1 MYFCFSGSNLS
12 KNTQEFPIYLEEFN
26 KIGSDE
32 RFEDMTQVPSSSDW
46 NHSQTFI
53 SEDTHL
59 LNAREKSNELGLNSI
74 GQGAGALLRFLASTI
89 DASNVVEIGTGTG
102 VSGLWLF
109 RGMNPAGVL
118 TSIDSDPERQRAAR
132 EIFLNAGIAST
143 KIRLISG
150 RAIEVVDKLTD
161 NAYDLMF
168 VNGDKLEYENLFEQ
182 SLRLL
187 RPGGIL
193 VFHNV
198 LTDTN
203 SSDNEAVKV
212 VSEKIKD
219 DSRLVSVMIPSGS
232 GIIASSYRP
241 H

>member
-1 MYFCFSGSNLS
+1 MTQSPTNNEWNLS
-12 KNTQEFPIYLEEFN
+12 QN
-26 KIGSDE
+26 
-32 RFEDMTQVPSSSDW
+32 
-46 NHSQTFI
+46 FI
-53 SEDTHL
+53 PEDTHL
-59 LNAREKSNELGLNSI
+59 TNARNKSIELGLIPI

-102 VSGLWLF
+102 VSGLWLL
-109 RGMNPAGVL
+109 RGMNSAGVL
-118 TSIDSDPERQRAAR
+118 TSIDSDAERQRAAK
-132 EIFLNAGIAST
+132 EIFSTAAIASN
-143 KIRLISG
+143 KIRLIAG
-150 RAIEVVDKLTD
+150 RAIEVVDKLTS

-168 VNGDKLEYENLFEQ
+168 INGDKLEYETLFDQ

-198 LTDTN
+198 L
-203 SSDNEAVKV
+203 SDSNAADDLAVIK

-219 DSRLVSVMIPSGS
+219 DSRLVSVMILSGS
-232 GIIASSYRP
+232 GIIAASYRP

>member
-1 MYFCFSGSNLS
+1 MTQSPTSDEWNLS
-12 KNTQEFPIYLEEFN
+12 QN
-26 KIGSDE
+26 
-32 RFEDMTQVPSSSDW
+32 
-46 NHSQTFI
+46 FI
-53 SEDTHL
+53 PEDTHL
-59 LNAREKSNELGLNSI
+59 TNARNKSKELGLNPI

-102 VSGLWLF
+102 VSGLWLL
-109 RGMNPAGVL
+109 RGMNSASVL
-118 TSIDSDPERQRAAR
+118 TSIDSDAERQRAAK
-132 EIFLNAGIAST
+132 EIFSSAAIASN
-143 KIRLISG
+143 KIRLIAG
-150 RAIEVVDKLTD
+150 RAIEVVDKLTS

-168 VNGDKLEYENLFEQ
+168 INGDKLEYETLFDQ

-198 LTDTN
+198 L
-203 SSDNEAVKV
+203 SDSNAADNLAVIK

-219 DSRLVSVMIPSGS
+219 DARLVSVMIPSGS
-232 GIIASSYRP
+232 GIIAASYRP

>member
-1 MYFCFSGSNLS
+1 MTQSPTNNEWNLS
-12 KNTQEFPIYLEEFN
+12 QN
-26 KIGSDE
+26 
-32 RFEDMTQVPSSSDW
+32 
-46 NHSQTFI
+46 FI
-53 SEDTHL
+53 PEDTHL
-59 LNAREKSNELGLNSI
+59 TNARYKSIELGLIPI

-102 VSGLWLF
+102 VSGLWLL
-109 RGMNPAGVL
+109 RGMNSAGVL
-118 TSIDSDPERQRAAR
+118 TSIDSDAERQRAAK
-132 EIFLNAGIAST
+132 EIFSTAAIASN
-143 KIRLISG
+143 KIRLIAG
-150 RAIEVVDKLTD
+150 RAIEVVDKLTG

-168 VNGDKLEYENLFEQ
+168 INGDKLEYETLFDQ

-198 LTDTN
+198 L
-203 SSDNEAVKV
+203 SDSNAADDLAVIK

-232 GIIASSYRP
+232 GIIAASYRP

>member
-1 MYFCFSGSNLS
+1 MTQSPTNNEWNLS
-12 KNTQEFPIYLEEFN
+12 QN
-26 KIGSDE
+26 
-32 RFEDMTQVPSSSDW
+32 
-46 NHSQTFI
+46 FI
-53 SEDTHL
+53 PEDTYL
-59 LNAREKSNELGLNSI
+59 TNARNKSIELGLIPI

-102 VSGLWLF
+102 VSGLWLL
-109 RGMNPAGVL
+109 RGMNSAGVL
-118 TSIDSDPERQRAAR
+118 TSIDSDAERQRAAK
-132 EIFLNAGIAST
+132 EIFSTAAIASN
-143 KIRLISG
+143 KIRLIAG
-150 RAIEVVDKLTD
+150 RAIEVVDKLTS

-168 VNGDKLEYENLFEQ
+168 INGDKLEYETLFDQ

-198 LTDTN
+198 L
-203 SSDNEAVKV
+203 SDSNAADDLAVIK

-232 GIIASSYRP
+232 GIIAASYRP

>member
-1 MYFCFSGSNLS
+1 
-12 KNTQEFPIYLEEFN
+12 
-26 KIGSDE
+26 
-32 RFEDMTQVPSSSDW
+32 MTQYPSNNQW
-46 NHSQTFI
+46 NYSQSFI
-53 SEDTHL
+53 SEDSNL
-59 LNAREKSNELGLNSI
+59 IKARDKSKELGLSAI
-74 GQGAGALLRFLASTI
+74 GQGVGSLLKFLASTI

-109 RGMNPAGVL
+109 RGMNSAGVL
-118 TSIDSDPERQRAAR
+118 TSIDSDQERQRAAK
-132 EIFLNAGIAST
+132 EIFSEAGIASN
-143 KIRLISG
+143 KIRLIAG
-150 RAIEVVDKLTD
+150 RAIEVVAKLTD

-168 VNGDKLEYENLFEQ
+168 ISGDKLEYETLLDQ

-193 VFHNV
+193 VFNNI
-198 LTDTN
+198 LDDSN
-203 SSDNEAVKV
+203 SADNEAVKA

-219 DSRLVSVMIPSGS
+219 DSRLVSVMLPSGS

>member
-1 MYFCFSGSNLS
+1 MTQSPTSNEWNLS
-12 KNTQEFPIYLEEFN
+12 QN
-26 KIGSDE
+26 
-32 RFEDMTQVPSSSDW
+32 
-46 NHSQTFI
+46 FI
-53 SEDTHL
+53 PEDTHL
-59 LNAREKSNELGLNSI
+59 TNARNKSIELGLIPI

-102 VSGLWLF
+102 VSGLWLL
-109 RGMNPAGVL
+109 RGMNSAGVL
-118 TSIDSDPERQRAAR
+118 TSIDLDAERQRAAK
-132 EIFLNAGIAST
+132 EIFSTAAIASN
-143 KIRLISG
+143 KIRLIAG
-150 RAIEVVDKLTD
+150 RAIEVVDKLTG

-168 VNGDKLEYENLFEQ
+168 INGDKLEYETLFDQ

-198 LTDTN
+198 L
-203 SSDNEAVKV
+203 SDSNAADDLAVIK

-232 GIIASSYRP
+232 GIIAASYRP

>member
-1 MYFCFSGSNLS
+1 MAQYPSSDQWNYSQSFITEDSNLIKARDKS
-12 KNTQEFPIYLEEFN
+12 K
-26 KIGSDE
+26 
-32 RFEDMTQVPSSSDW
+32 
-46 NHSQTFI
+46 
-53 SEDTHL
+53 
-59 LNAREKSNELGLNSI
+59 ELGLSAI
-74 GQGAGALLRFLASTI
+74 GQGVGSLLKFLASTI

-109 RGMNPAGVL
+109 RGMNSAGVL
-118 TSIDSDPERQRAAR
+118 TSIDSDQERQRAAK
-132 EIFLNAGIAST
+132 EIFSEAGIAST
-143 KIRLISG
+143 KIRLIAG
-150 RAIEVVDKLTD
+150 RAIEVVAKLTD

-168 VNGDKLEYENLFEQ
+168 ISGDKLEYETLLDQ

-193 VFHNV
+193 VFNNI
-198 LTDTN
+198 LDDSN
-203 SSDNEAVKV
+203 PADNEAVKA

-219 DSRLVSVMIPSGS
+219 DSRLVSVMLPSGS

>member
-1 MYFCFSGSNLS
+1 MTQSPTSNEWNLS
-12 KNTQEFPIYLEEFN
+12 QN
-26 KIGSDE
+26 
-32 RFEDMTQVPSSSDW
+32 
-46 NHSQTFI
+46 FI
-53 SEDTHL
+53 PEDTHL
-59 LNAREKSNELGLNSI
+59 TNARNKSIELGLIPI
-74 GQGAGALLRFLASTI
+74 GQGAGALLRFLASI

-102 VSGLWLF
+102 VSGLWLL
-109 RGMNPAGVL
+109 RGMNSAGVL
-118 TSIDSDPERQRAAR
+118 TSIDSDAERQRAAK
-132 EIFLNAGIAST
+132 EIFSTAAIASN
-143 KIRLISG
+143 KIRLIAG
-150 RAIEVVDKLTD
+150 RAIEVVDKLTG

-168 VNGDKLEYENLFEQ
+168 INGDKLEYETLFDQ

-198 LTDTN
+198 L
-203 SSDNEAVKV
+203 SDSNAADDLAVIK

-232 GIIASSYRP
+232 GIIAASYRP

>member
-1 MYFCFSGSNLS
+1 
-12 KNTQEFPIYLEEFN
+12 
-26 KIGSDE
+26 
-32 RFEDMTQVPSSSDW
+32 MTQYPSNDQW
-46 NHSQTFI
+46 NYSQSFI
-53 SEDTHL
+53 SEDSNL
-59 LNAREKSNELGLNSI
+59 IKAREKSQELGLSAI
-74 GQGAGALLRFLASTI
+74 GQGVGSLLKFLASTI

-109 RGMNPAGVL
+109 RGMNSAGVL
-118 TSIDSDPERQRAAR
+118 TSIDSDQERQRAAK
-132 EIFLNAGIAST
+132 EIFSEAGIASN
-143 KIRLISG
+143 KIRLIAG
-150 RAIEVVDKLTD
+150 RAIEVVAKLTD

-168 VNGDKLEYENLFEQ
+168 ISGDKLEYETLLDQ

-193 VFHNV
+193 VFNNI
-198 LTDTN
+198 LDDSN
-203 SSDNEAVKV
+203 SADNEAVNA

-219 DSRLVSVMIPSGS
+219 DSRLVSVMLPSGS

>member
-1 MYFCFSGSNLS
+1 MTQSPTSNEWNLS
-12 KNTQEFPIYLEEFN
+12 QN
-26 KIGSDE
+26 
-32 RFEDMTQVPSSSDW
+32 
-46 NHSQTFI
+46 FI
-53 SEDTHL
+53 PEDTHL
-59 LNAREKSNELGLNSI
+59 TNARNKSIELGLIPI

-102 VSGLWLF
+102 VSGLWLL
-109 RGMNPAGVL
+109 RGMNSAGVL
-118 TSIDSDPERQRAAR
+118 TSIDSDAERQRAAK
-132 EIFLNAGIAST
+132 EIFSTAAIASN
-143 KIRLISG
+143 KIRLIAG
-150 RAIEVVDKLTD
+150 RAIEVVDKLTS

-168 VNGDKLEYENLFEQ
+168 INGDKLEYETLFDQ

-198 LTDTN
+198 L
-203 SSDNEAVKV
+203 SDSNAADDLAVIK

-232 GIIASSYRP
+232 GIISASYRP

>member
-1 MYFCFSGSNLS
+1 
-12 KNTQEFPIYLEEFN
+12 
-26 KIGSDE
+26 
-32 RFEDMTQVPSSSDW
+32 MTQTPSSSEW
-46 NHSQTFI
+46 LYSQTFI
-53 SEDTHL
+53 PEDTHL
-59 LNAREKSNELGLNSI
+59 SNAREKSNELGLNPI
-74 GQGAGALLRFLASTI
+74 GQGVGALLKFLASTI

-109 RGMNPAGVL
+109 RGMNSAGVL
-118 TSIDSDPERQRAAR
+118 TSIDSDQERQRAAK
-132 EIFLNAGIAST
+132 EIFSDAGIAT
-143 KIRLISG
+143 NKIRLIAG
-150 RAIEVVDKLTD
+150 RAIEVVGKLTD

-168 VNGDKLEYENLFEQ
+168 INGDKLEFETLFEQ

-187 RPGGIL
+187 RPGGLL

-198 LTDTN
+198 LGETN
-203 SSDNEAVKV
+203 TADNEAVRI

-232 GIIASSYRP
+232 GMIAASYRP

>member
-1 MYFCFSGSNLS
+1 
-12 KNTQEFPIYLEEFN
+12 
-26 KIGSDE
+26 
-32 RFEDMTQVPSSSDW
+32 MTQYPSNDQW
-46 NHSQTFI
+46 NYSQSFI
-53 SEDTHL
+53 SEDSNL
-59 LNAREKSNELGLNSI
+59 IKARDKSKELGLSAI
-74 GQGAGALLRFLASTI
+74 GQGVGSLLKFLASTI

-109 RGMNPAGVL
+109 RGMNSAGVL
-118 TSIDSDPERQRAAR
+118 TSIDSDQERQRAAK
-132 EIFLNAGIAST
+132 EIFLEAGIASN
-143 KIRLISG
+143 KIRLIAG
-150 RAIEVVDKLTD
+150 RAIEVVAKLTD

-168 VNGDKLEYENLFEQ
+168 ISGDKLEYETLLDQ

-193 VFHNV
+193 VFNNI
-198 LTDTN
+198 LDDSN
-203 SSDNEAVKV
+203 SADNEAVKA

-219 DSRLVSVMIPSGS
+219 DSRLVSVMLPSGS

>member
-1 MYFCFSGSNLS
+1 MTQSPTSNEWNLS
-12 KNTQEFPIYLEEFN
+12 QN
-26 KIGSDE
+26 
-32 RFEDMTQVPSSSDW
+32 
-46 NHSQTFI
+46 FI
-53 SEDTHL
+53 PEDTHL
-59 LNAREKSNELGLNSI
+59 TNARNKSIELGLIPI

-102 VSGLWLF
+102 VSGLWLI
-109 RGMNPAGVL
+109 RGMNSAGVL
-118 TSIDSDPERQRAAR
+118 TSIDSDAERQRAAK
-132 EIFLNAGIAST
+132 EIFSTAAIASN
-143 KIRLISG
+143 KIRLIAG
-150 RAIEVVDKLTD
+150 RAIEVVDKLTG

-168 VNGDKLEYENLFEQ
+168 INGDKLEFETLFDQ

-198 LTDTN
+198 L
-203 SSDNEAVKV
+203 SDSNAADNLAVIK

-232 GIIASSYRP
+232 GIIAASYRP

>member
-1 MYFCFSGSNLS
+1 
-12 KNTQEFPIYLEEFN
+12 
-26 KIGSDE
+26 
-32 RFEDMTQVPSSSDW
+32 MTQYPSNDQW
-46 NHSQTFI
+46 NYSQSFI
-53 SEDTHL
+53 SEDSNL
-59 LNAREKSNELGLNSI
+59 IKARDKSKELGLSAI
-74 GQGAGALLRFLASTI
+74 GQGVGSLLKFLASTI

-109 RGMNPAGVL
+109 RGMNSAGVL
-118 TSIDSDPERQRAAR
+118 TSIDSDQERQRAAK
-132 EIFLNAGIAST
+132 EIFSEAGIASN
-143 KIRLISG
+143 KIRLIAG
-150 RAIEVVDKLTD
+150 RAIEVVAKLTD

-168 VNGDKLEYENLFEQ
+168 ISGDKLEYETLLDQ

-193 VFHNV
+193 VFNNV
-198 LTDTN
+198 LDDSN
-203 SSDNEAVKV
+203 SADNEAVKA

-219 DSRLVSVMIPSGS
+219 DSRLVSVMLPSGS

>member
-1 MYFCFSGSNLS
+1 
-12 KNTQEFPIYLEEFN
+12 
-26 KIGSDE
+26 
-32 RFEDMTQVPSSSDW
+32 MTQVPSNGEW
-46 NHSQTFI
+46 LHSQTFI

-59 LNAREKSNELGLNSI
+59 SNAREKSIELGLNPI
-74 GQGAGALLRFLASTI
+74 GQGVGALLKFLASTI

-109 RGMNPAGVL
+109 RGMNSAGVL
-118 TSIDSDPERQRAAR
+118 TSIDSDQERQRAAK
-132 EIFLNAGIAST
+132 EIFSDAGIAT
-143 KIRLISG
+143 NKIRLIAG
-150 RAIEVVDKLTD
+150 RAIEVVGKLTD

-168 VNGDKLEYENLFEQ
+168 INGDKLEYETLFEQ

-187 RPGGIL
+187 RPGGLL
-193 VFHNV
+193 VFHNI
-198 LTDTN
+198 LGESN
-203 SSDNEAVKV
+203 AADNEAVRI

-232 GIIASSYRP
+232 GMIAASYRP

>member
-1 MYFCFSGSNLS
+1 
-12 KNTQEFPIYLEEFN
+12 
-26 KIGSDE
+26 
-32 RFEDMTQVPSSSDW
+32 MTQAPSSGDW
-46 NHSQTFI
+46 LHSQTFI

-59 LNAREKSNELGLNSI
+59 SNAREKSTELGLNPI
-74 GQGAGALLRFLASTI
+74 GQGVGALLKFLASTI

-109 RGMNPAGVL
+109 RGMNSAGVL
-118 TSIDSDPERQRAAR
+118 TSIDSDQERQRAAK
-132 EIFLNAGIAST
+132 EIFSDAGIASN
-143 KIRLISG
+143 KIRLIAG
-150 RAIEVVDKLTD
+150 RAIEVVGKLTD

-168 VNGDKLEYENLFEQ
+168 INGDKLEYETLFEQ

-187 RPGGIL
+187 RPGGLL
-193 VFHNV
+193 VFHNI
-198 LTDTN
+198 LGDSN
-203 SSDNEAVKV
+203 AADNEAVRI

-232 GIIASSYRP
+232 GMIAASYRP

>member
-1 MYFCFSGSNLS
+1 MAQY
-12 KNTQEFPIYLEEFN
+12 
-26 KIGSDE
+26 
-32 RFEDMTQVPSSSDW
+32 PSSDQW
-46 NHSQTFI
+46 NYSQSFI
-53 SEDTHL
+53 TEDSSL
-59 LNAREKSNELGLNSI
+59 IKARDKSKELGLSAI
-74 GQGAGALLRFLASTI
+74 GQGVGSLLKFLASTI

-109 RGMNPAGVL
+109 RGMNSAGVL
-118 TSIDSDPERQRAAR
+118 TSIDSDQERQRAAK
-132 EIFLNAGIAST
+132 EIFSEAGIASN
-143 KIRLISG
+143 KIRLIAG
-150 RAIEVVDKLTD
+150 RAIEVVAKLTD

-168 VNGDKLEYENLFEQ
+168 ISGDKLEYETLLDQ

-193 VFHNV
+193 LFNNI
-198 LTDTN
+198 LDDSN
-203 SSDNEAVKV
+203 SADNEAVKA

-219 DSRLVSVMIPSGS
+219 DSRLVSVMLPSGS

>member
-1 MYFCFSGSNLS
+1 
-12 KNTQEFPIYLEEFN
+12 
-26 KIGSDE
+26 
-32 RFEDMTQVPSSSDW
+32 MTQYPSNDQW
-46 NHSQTFI
+46 NYSQSFI
-53 SEDTHL
+53 SEDSNL
-59 LNAREKSNELGLNSI
+59 IKARDKSKELGLSAI
-74 GQGAGALLRFLASTI
+74 GQGVGSLLKFLASTI

-109 RGMNPAGVL
+109 RGMNSAGVL
-118 TSIDSDPERQRAAR
+118 TSIDSDQERQRAAK
-132 EIFLNAGIAST
+132 EIFSEAGIASN
-143 KIRLISG
+143 KIRLIAG
-150 RAIEVVDKLTD
+150 RAIEVVAKLTD

-168 VNGDKLEYENLFEQ
+168 ISGDKLEYETLLDQ

-193 VFHNV
+193 VFNNI
-198 LTDTN
+198 LNDSN
-203 SSDNEAVKV
+203 SADNEAVKA

-219 DSRLVSVMIPSGS
+219 DSRLVSVMLPSGS